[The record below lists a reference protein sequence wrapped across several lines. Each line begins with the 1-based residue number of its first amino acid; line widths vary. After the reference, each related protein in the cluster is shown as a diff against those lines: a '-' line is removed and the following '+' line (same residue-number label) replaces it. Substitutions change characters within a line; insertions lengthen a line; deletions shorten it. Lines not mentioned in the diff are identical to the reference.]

1 MLTILF
7 ADPRN
12 FIEPNQF
19 IPERWSSA
27 PHLVKAKEAFIPFLI
42 GPHSCVGKN
51 LAMME
56 IRMLVA
62 CLLRS
67 FSFRFPV
74 NQETRITE
82 EFEKGYKDCFTAQL
96 AEFHVVISKRSG
108 S

>member
-1 MLTILF
+1 
-7 ADPRN
+7 
-12 FIEPNQF
+12 
-19 IPERWSSA
+19 
-27 PHLVKAKEAFIPFLI
+27 
-42 GPHSCVGKN
+42 
-51 LAMME
+51 MME

-82 EFEKGYKDCFTAQL
+82 DFEKGYKDCFTAQL